1 MPRRHRRRIYATERH
16 RTPEHGHT
24 PITHLQR
31 RRARTSIIPPN
42 DPDNPF
48 TIGNIAPP
56 AAAPLL
62 WLLLSFALA
71 GANRSSVF
79 VYALRALDDDD
90 DGAVADIVRGVAAG
104 ARR

>member
-1 MPRRHRRRIYATERH
+1 MSRRHLRRIYATERH
-16 RTPEHGHT
+16 RTPGHGHT
-24 PITHLQR
+24 PITDLQR

-56 AAAPLL
+56 AAAPLW

-79 VYALRALDDDD
+79 VYALRALDDDE